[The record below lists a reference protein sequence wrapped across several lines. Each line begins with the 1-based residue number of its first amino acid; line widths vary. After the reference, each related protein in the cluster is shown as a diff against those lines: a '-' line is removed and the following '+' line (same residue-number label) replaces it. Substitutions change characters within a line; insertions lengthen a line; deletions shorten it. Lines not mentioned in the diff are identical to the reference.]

1 MSQKQLQK
9 VMSEKQKSKKTPDQ
23 IRTEVKLKNN
33 RFNRFMLLRY
43 SLTLFFF
50 ANTYWLITQLFQ
62 ASLYLIIPA
71 LMLILL
77 VIATI
82 EQFRLYG
89 AKVINLKMT
98 DLAFKAQLLVNAFV
112 ILISLVTQSAN
123 TILPTFSNHRT
134 ALIFLILLQVLGMV
148 VAWFSLNR
156 IRLIELNKDNYYKR
170 FQNIEKYI

>member
-1 MSQKQLQK
+1 
-9 VMSEKQKSKKTPDQ
+9 
-23 IRTEVKLKNN
+23 
-33 RFNRFMLLRY
+33 MLLRY